1 MFFGALLIVPRG
13 IEIKYKTDITLLHC
27 LLIVPRGIE
36 INKVQNYDRDF
47 TITFNRTKR
56 Y

>member
-1 MFFGALLIVPRG
+1 MLIDAAVRM
-13 IEIKYKTDITLLHC
+13 LVLC

-36 INKVQNYDRDF
+36 MLSKLLRMSILR
-47 TITFNRTKR
+47 TFNRTKR